1 MIGITHIYAG
11 ACLALLAIM
20 GITIFR
26 AILGPSAFDR
36 VMAVNMFGTKTVLL
50 LSLLGFLSG
59 RPDFLDIALVYALVN
74 FLSTIAILRFFEGR
88 TSVAVE
94 EDPAGGA
101 PSTKASSSEE

>member
-20 GITIFR
+20 GITIVR

-36 VMAVNMFGTKTVLL
+36 VLAVNMFGTKTVLL

-88 TSVAVE
+88 PPAAE
-94 EDPAGGA
+94 EDPTAA
-101 PSTKASSSEE
+101 ARSVNPASTEE

>member
-20 GITIFR
+20 GVTIFR

-88 TSVAVE
+88 TPADEKVDVSDAAQDVNPASTE
-94 EDPAGGA
+94 E
-101 PSTKASSSEE
+101 